1 MPSFVYGYS
10 FIVHVKTEDIYK
22 DIVED
27 VVTKFKISNFELD
40 WPLPKGKNRK
50 VTGLMKDE
58 LGGKILKEFVGLRPK
73 TCSYLKDNNDDDK
86 KAKGRKK
93 CIIKKNLNLKIIN
106 TA

>member
-1 MPSFVYGYS
+1 MQSFVYGYS

-27 VVTKFKISNFELD
+27 VVTKFKISNFELH

-58 LGGKILKEFVGLRPK
+58 LGGKNLERICWIK
-73 TCSYLKDNNDDDK
+73 T
-86 KAKGRKK
+86 
-93 CIIKKNLNLKIIN
+93 KNM
-106 TA
+106 

>member
-1 MPSFVYGYS
+1 
-10 FIVHVKTEDIYK
+10 
-22 DIVED
+22 
-27 VVTKFKISNFELD
+27 
-40 WPLPKGKNRK
+40 
-50 VTGLMKDE
+50 MKDD
-58 LGGKILKEFVGLRPK
+58 LDGQIMKEFVGLRPK